1 MPKEKQLLYLPT
13 YNYSFYKYNK
23 NTNHRKVKYLKKKKK
38 DLKRATL
45 IEACINGQ
53 CTVKQVANALGL
65 SERRV
70 KQIKKEVKENGVKSI
85 QHGNRGRKPKN
96 TISNETKK
104 KILELR
110 SSYQY
115 ELSNFKHFQEILK
128 ERENIDISYSALY
141 NILHNAGIKS
151 PKKHRKSKLHHRRK
165 RKESEGMM
173 LQADGT
179 PFDWFGN
186 GEKYSLHGFVDDAT
200 GKITGLY
207 MCKNECLLG
216 YLEVLRQTLENYG
229 IPISLYPDKYSVFFP
244 PKKVD
249 DHVTIEEQLNGREKG
264 ITQFGRIVE
273 ELGITMFPA
282 NSPQAKGRI
291 ERLWETLQS
300 RLVTEFRI
308 NNITTMEQANTFLSN
323 YIDIYN
329 SKFAIEPLNKNNVFL
344 KLPKKYNLDELLCVK
359 FERTIDN
366 AGVFSVNNSKFQI
379 LDRSLPPKTK
389 ITVYLSKKV
398 GMLAKINNKTYD
410 VQPLELISKG
420 LIDTNSLDYH
430 QWLPDVVIELINEF
444 YLKDAKAS

>member
-1 MPKEKQLLYLPT
+1 MLKQKEI
-13 YNYSFYKYNK
+13 
-23 NTNHRKVKYLKKKKK
+23 
-38 DLKRATL
+38 KRATL
-45 IEACINGQ
+45 IEACINGD

-70 KQIKKEVKENGVKSI
+70 KQIKKEVKQHGVESI

-96 TISNETKK
+96 TIPIETRK

-179 PFDWFGN
+179 PFDWFGT
-186 GEKYSLHGFVDDAT
+186 GEKYSLHGFIDDAT

-308 NNITTMEQANTFLSN
+308 NKIITMDEANAFLTN
-323 YIDIYN
+323 YIKTYN
-329 SKFAIEPLNKNNVFL
+329 SKFAVEPLNNNNMFL

-389 ITVYLSKKV
+389 ITIYLSQKV
-398 GMLAKINNKTYD
+398 GMVVKANNKVYD
-410 VQPLELISKG
+410 VQPLELISKDS
-420 LIDTNSLDYH
+420 IDTNSLDYH
-430 QWLPDVVIELINEF
+430 QWLPDVVIDLINEF

>member
-1 MPKEKQLLYLPT
+1 M
-13 YNYSFYKYNK
+13 YKSGKKIDN
-23 NTNHRKVKYLKKKKK
+23 RKVEYLMLKQK

-45 IEACINGQ
+45 IEACIKGQ
-53 CTVKQVANALGL
+53 CTIKQVALALGL

-96 TISNETKK
+96 TISDETKN

-110 SSYQY
+110 RSYEY
-115 ELSNFKHFQEILK
+115 EISNFKHFQELLK
-128 ERENIDISYSALY
+128 ERENIEISYSALY
-141 NILHNAGIKS
+141 NILRKAGIKS
-151 PKKHRKSKLHHRRK
+151 PKKHRKKKLHHRRK
-165 RKESEGMM
+165 RKEAEGMM

-186 GEKYSLHGFVDDAT
+186 GEKYSLHGFIDDAT

-244 PKKVD
+244 PKKVN
-249 DHVTIEEQLNGREKG
+249 DHITLEEQLNGREKG

-273 ELGITMFPA
+273 ELGIEMFPA
-282 NSPQAKGRI
+282 SSPQAKGRI

-300 RLVTEFRI
+300 RLTTEFRI
-308 NNITTMEQANTFLSN
+308 NHITTIDEANKFLES
-323 YIDIYN
+323 YIEKYN
-329 SKFAIEPLNKNNVFL
+329 SQFSVSAKSTKSVYL
-344 KLPKKYNLDELLCVK
+344 KLPKRYNLDELLCVR

-366 AGVFSVNNSKFQI
+366 AGVFSINNSKFQVM
-379 LDRSLPPKTK
+379 DRSLPPKTK
-389 ITVYLSKKV
+389 VQVYLSQKI
-398 GMLAKINNKTYD
+398 GMRVKSNNKVYN
-410 VQPLELISKG
+410 VQPLEIISKDK
-420 LIDTNSLDYH
+420 IDNDSLDYH
-430 QWLPDVVIELINEF
+430 QWLADVVIELINEY

>member
-1 MPKEKQLLYLPT
+1 MLKQ
-13 YNYSFYKYNK
+13 
-23 NTNHRKVKYLKKKKK
+23 K

-45 IEACINGQ
+45 IEACIKGQ
-53 CTVKQVANALGL
+53 CTVKQVALALGL

-96 TISNETKK
+96 TISDEIKN

-110 SSYQY
+110 RSYEY
-115 ELSNFKHFQEILK
+115 EISNFKHFQELLK
-128 ERENIDISYSALY
+128 ERENIEISYSALY
-141 NILHNAGIKS
+141 NILRKAGIKS
-151 PKKHRKSKLHHRRK
+151 PKKHRKKKLHHRRK
-165 RKESEGMM
+165 RKEAEGMM

-186 GEKYSLHGFVDDAT
+186 GEKYSLHGFIDDAT

-244 PKKVD
+244 PKKVN
-249 DHVTIEEQLNGREKG
+249 DHITLEEQLNGREKG

-273 ELGITMFPA
+273 ELGIEMFPA
-282 NSPQAKGRI
+282 SSPQAKGRI

-300 RLVTEFRI
+300 RLTTEFRI
-308 NNITTMEQANTFLSN
+308 NHITTIDEANKFLES
-323 YIDIYN
+323 YIEKYN
-329 SKFAIEPLNKNNVFL
+329 SQFSVSAKSTQSVYL
-344 KLPKKYNLDELLCVK
+344 KLPKRYNLDELLCVR

-366 AGVFSVNNSKFQI
+366 AGVFSINNSKFQVM
-379 LDRSLPPKTK
+379 DRSLPPKTK
-389 ITVYLSKKV
+389 VQVYLSQKI
-398 GMLAKINNKTYD
+398 GMRVKSNNKVYD
-410 VQPLELISKG
+410 VQPLEIISKDK
-420 LIDTNSLDYH
+420 IDNDSLDYH
-430 QWLPDVVIELINEF
+430 QWLADVVIELINEY

>member
-1 MPKEKQLLYLPT
+1 MLKQKEI
-13 YNYSFYKYNK
+13 
-23 NTNHRKVKYLKKKKK
+23 
-38 DLKRATL
+38 KRATL
-45 IEACINGQ
+45 IEACIKGQ
-53 CTVKQVANALGL
+53 CTIKQVAVALGL

-96 TISNETKK
+96 TISNEVKN

-110 SSYQY
+110 RSYEY
-115 ELSNFKHFQEILK
+115 EISNFKHFQELLK

-141 NILHNAGIKS
+141 NILRSAGIKS

-165 RKESEGMM
+165 RKECEGMM

-179 PFDWFGN
+179 PFAWFGT
-186 GEKYSLHGFVDDAT
+186 GEQYSLHGFIDDAT

-249 DHVTIEEQLNGREKG
+249 DHITIEEQLNGREKG

-273 ELGITMFPA
+273 ELGIDMFPA

-308 NNITTMEQANTFLSN
+308 NNITTIESANEFFNS
-323 YIDIYN
+323 YILKYNEKFSVTPSN
-329 SKFAIEPLNKNNVFL
+329 SKSVYL
-344 KLPKKYNLDELLCVK
+344 KLPKRYNLDELLCVK

-366 AGVFSVNNSKFQI
+366 AGVFSLNNSKFQV
-379 LDRSLPPKTK
+379 LDKSLPPKTK
-389 ITVYLSKKV
+389 VQIYLSQKI
-398 GMLAKINNKTYD
+398 GMRVKSNNKILD
-410 VQPLELISKG
+410 VEPLEIISNDNKDKKT
-420 LIDTNSLDYH
+420 LEYH
-430 QWLPDVVIELINEF
+430 VCLADVVIKLINDF

>member
-1 MPKEKQLLYLPT
+1 MVEYIMIKQQEI
-13 YNYSFYKYNK
+13 
-23 NTNHRKVKYLKKKKK
+23 
-38 DLKRATL
+38 KRATL
-45 IEACINGQ
+45 IKACIDGQ
-53 CTVKQVANALGL
+53 CTVKQVADALGL

-70 KQIKKEVKENGVKSI
+70 KQIKKEVKEYGVKSI
-85 QHGNRGRKPKN
+85 THGNRGRKPKN
-96 TISNETKK
+96 TISNETRK

-110 SSYQY
+110 SSYEY
-115 ELSNFKHFQEILK
+115 ELSNFKHFQEILQ
-128 ERENIDISYSALY
+128 ERENISISYSALY

-165 RKESEGMM
+165 RKEAEGMM

-186 GEKYSLHGFVDDAT
+186 GEKYSLHGFIDDAT

-244 PKKVD
+244 PKKID

-264 ITQFGRIVE
+264 ITQFGRITE
-273 ELGITMFPA
+273 ELGISMFA
-282 NSPQAKGRI
+282 ASSPQAKGRV

-308 NNITTMEQANTFLSN
+308 SKITTVEQANIFLRD
-323 YIDIYN
+323 YIPIYN
-329 SKFAIEPLNKNNVFL
+329 SKFSIEPSSNVTMFL
-344 KLPKKYNLDELLCVK
+344 KLPKRYNLDELLCVK

-366 AGVFSVNNSKFQI
+366 AGVFSISNSKFQI
-379 LDRSLPPKTK
+379 LDKSLPPKTK
-389 ITVYLSKKV
+389 ISVFLSQKL
-398 GMLAKINNKTYD
+398 GMFAKINNKIYD
-410 VQPLELISKG
+410 VQPLELISK
-420 LIDTNSLDYH
+420 DTADNNPLNYT
-430 QWLPDVVIELINEF
+430 QYLPNVVIELINEF

>member
-1 MPKEKQLLYLPT
+1 MLKQ
-13 YNYSFYKYNK
+13 
-23 NTNHRKVKYLKKKKK
+23 K

-45 IEACINGQ
+45 IEACIKGQ
-53 CTVKQVANALGL
+53 GTVKQVATALGL

-96 TISNETKK
+96 TISDETRKR
-104 KILELR
+104 ILELR
-110 SSYQY
+110 SSYEY
-115 ELSNFKHFQEILK
+115 EISNFKHFQELLK

-141 NILHNAGIKS
+141 HILRNAGIKS
-151 PKKHRKSKLHHRRK
+151 PKRHRKTKLHHRRK
-165 RKESEGMM
+165 RKECEGMM

-186 GEKYSLHGFVDDAT
+186 GQKYSLHGFVDDAT

-244 PKKVD
+244 PKKVN
-249 DHVTIEEQLNGREKG
+249 DHITIEEQLNGREKG
-264 ITQFGRIVE
+264 ITQFGRIIE
-273 ELGITMFPA
+273 ELGIEMFPA
-282 NSPQAKGRI
+282 SSPQAKGRI

-300 RLVTEFRI
+300 RLTTEFRI
-308 NNITTMEQANTFLSN
+308 NNIKTIDEANTFLIT
-323 YIDIYN
+323 YIEKYN
-329 SKFAIEPLNKNNVFL
+329 SKFSIEASSKNNVFL
-344 KLPKKYNLDELLCVK
+344 KLPKRYNLDELLCVR

-366 AGVFSVNNSKFQI
+366 AGVFSINNSKFQI
-379 LDRSLPPKTK
+379 MDKSLPPKTK
-389 ITVYLSKKV
+389 VQIYISQ
-398 GMLAKINNKTYD
+398 KIGIRVKSNNKVYD
-410 VQPLELISKG
+410 VQPLELISKDK
-420 LIDTNSLDYH
+420 IDNNSLDYH
-430 QWLPDVVIELINEF
+430 QWLADVVIELINEY

>member
-1 MPKEKQLLYLPT
+1 MLKQ
-13 YNYSFYKYNK
+13 
-23 NTNHRKVKYLKKKKK
+23 K

-45 IEACINGQ
+45 IEACIKGQ
-53 CTVKQVANALGL
+53 CTVKQVATALGL

-85 QHGNRGRKPKN
+85 QHGNRGKKPKN
-96 TISNETKK
+96 TISDETRK

-110 SSYQY
+110 SSYEY
-115 ELSNFKHFQEILK
+115 EISNFKHFQKLLK

-141 NILHNAGIKS
+141 NILRNAGIKS
-151 PKKHRKSKLHHRRK
+151 PKKHRKPKLHHRRK

-179 PFDWFGN
+179 PFDWFGS
-186 GEKYSLHGFVDDAT
+186 GEKYSLHGFIDDAT

-249 DHVTIEEQLNGREKG
+249 DHITIEEQLNGREKG

-273 ELGITMFPA
+273 ELGITMFA
-282 NSPQAKGRI
+282 ASSSQAKGRI

-308 NNITTMEQANTFLSN
+308 NNITNIEQANEFLVS
-323 YIDIYN
+323 YISKYN
-329 SKFAIEPLNKNNVFL
+329 SKFAIKPTSKNTVFL
-344 KLPKKYNLDELLCVK
+344 KLPKRYDLDELLCVR

-366 AGVFSVNNSKFQI
+366 AGVFSINNSKFQV
-379 LDRSLPPKTK
+379 LDKSLPPKTK
-389 ITVYLSKKV
+389 VQIYLSQKI
-398 GMLAKINNKTYD
+398 GMRVKSNNKIYD
-410 VQPLELISKG
+410 VQPLELISK
-420 LIDTNSLDYH
+420 DKVDNTSLDYH
-430 QWLPDVVIELINEF
+430 QWLPNVVIELINEF

>member
-1 MPKEKQLLYLPT
+1 MLKQ
-13 YNYSFYKYNK
+13 
-23 NTNHRKVKYLKKKKK
+23 K

-45 IEACINGQ
+45 IEACIKGQ
-53 CTVKQVANALGL
+53 CTVKQVATALGL

-70 KQIKKEVKENGVKSI
+70 KQIKKEVKENGVRSI

-96 TISNETKK
+96 TISDETRKR
-104 KILELR
+104 ILELR
-110 SSYQY
+110 SSYEY
-115 ELSNFKHFQEILK
+115 EISNFKHFQELLK

-141 NILHNAGIKS
+141 NILRNAGIKS
-151 PKKHRKSKLHHRRK
+151 PKKHRKTKLHHRRK
-165 RKESEGMM
+165 RKECEGMM

-179 PFDWFGN
+179 PFDWFGD
-186 GEKYSLHGFVDDAT
+186 GQKYSLHGFIDDAT

-249 DHVTIEEQLNGREKG
+249 DHITLEEQLNGREKG

-273 ELGITMFPA
+273 ELGIEMFA
-282 NSPQAKGRI
+282 ASSPQAKGRI

-308 NNITTMEQANTFLSN
+308 NNIKTIDEANNFLVQ
-323 YIDIYN
+323 YIKKYN
-329 SKFAIEPLNKNNVFL
+329 FKFAVKASSNKNVFL
-344 KLPKKYNLDELLCVK
+344 KLPKRYNLDELLSVR

-366 AGVFSVNNSKFQI
+366 AGVFSINNSKFQI
-379 LDRSLPPKTK
+379 MDKSIPPKTK
-389 ITVYLSKKV
+389 VQIYISQKI
-398 GMLAKINNKTYD
+398 GMRVKSNNKVYD
-410 VQPLELISKG
+410 VLPLELISKDK
-420 LIDTNSLDYH
+420 IDNNSLDYH
-430 QWLPDVVIELINEF
+430 KWLADVVIELINEY

>member
-1 MPKEKQLLYLPT
+1 MLKQ
-13 YNYSFYKYNK
+13 
-23 NTNHRKVKYLKKKKK
+23 K

-45 IEACINGQ
+45 IEACIKGQ
-53 CTVKQVANALGL
+53 CTVKQVATALGL

-70 KQIKKEVKENGVKSI
+70 KQIKKEVKEKGVKSI

-96 TISNETKK
+96 TISDETRKR
-104 KILELR
+104 ILELR
-110 SSYQY
+110 SSYEY
-115 ELSNFKHFQEILK
+115 EISNFKHFQELLK

-141 NILHNAGIKS
+141 HILRNAGIKS
-151 PKKHRKSKLHHRRK
+151 PKRHRKTKLHHRRK
-165 RKESEGMM
+165 RKECEGMM

-186 GEKYSLHGFVDDAT
+186 GQKYSLHGFVDDAT

-244 PKKVD
+244 PKKVN
-249 DHVTIEEQLNGREKG
+249 DHITIEEQLNGREKG
-264 ITQFGRIVE
+264 ITQFGRIIE
-273 ELGITMFPA
+273 ELGIEMFPA
-282 NSPQAKGRI
+282 SSPQAKGRI

-308 NNITTMEQANTFLSN
+308 NNIKTIDEANTFLIT
-323 YIDIYN
+323 YIEKYN
-329 SKFAIEPLNKNNVFL
+329 SKFSIEASSKNNVFL
-344 KLPKKYNLDELLCVK
+344 KLPKRYNLDELLCVR

-366 AGVFSVNNSKFQI
+366 AGVFSINNSKFQI
-379 LDRSLPPKTK
+379 MDKSLPPKTK
-389 ITVYLSKKV
+389 VQIYISQ
-398 GMLAKINNKTYD
+398 KIGIRVKSNNKVYD
-410 VQPLELISKG
+410 VQPLELISKDK
-420 LIDTNSLDYH
+420 IDNNSLDYH
-430 QWLPDVVIELINEF
+430 QWLADVVIELINEY

>member
-1 MPKEKQLLYLPT
+1 MLKQ
-13 YNYSFYKYNK
+13 
-23 NTNHRKVKYLKKKKK
+23 K

-45 IEACINGQ
+45 IEACIKGE
-53 CTVKQVANALGL
+53 CTVKQVADALGL

-96 TISNETKK
+96 TIPNEIKQ

-110 SSYQY
+110 SSYEY
-115 ELSNFKHFQEILK
+115 EISNFKHFQELLK

-141 NILHNAGIKS
+141 NILRNAGIKS
-151 PKKHRKSKLHHRRK
+151 PKKHHKTKLHHRRK
-165 RKESEGMM
+165 RKDCEGMM

-179 PFDWFGN
+179 PFDWFGD
-186 GEKYSLHGFVDDAT
+186 GQKYSLHGFIDDAT

-249 DHVTIEEQLNGREKG
+249 DHITLEEQLNGREKG

-273 ELGITMFPA
+273 ELGIEMFA
-282 NSPQAKGRI
+282 ASSPQAKGRI

-308 NNITTMEQANTFLSN
+308 NNIKTIDEANNFLVQ
-323 YIDIYN
+323 YIEKYN
-329 SKFAIEPLNKNNVFL
+329 SKFAVVASSNKNVFL
-344 KLPKKYNLDELLCVK
+344 KLPKRYNLDELLCVR

-366 AGVFSVNNSKFQI
+366 AGVFSINNSKFQVM
-379 LDRSLPPKTK
+379 DKYLPPKTK
-389 ITVYLSKKV
+389 IQIYLSQ
-398 GMLAKINNKTYD
+398 KIGIRVKSNNKIYD
-410 VQPLELISKG
+410 VQPLELISKDI
-420 LIDTNSLDYH
+420 IDNTLLDYH
-430 QWLPDVVIELINEF
+430 QCLPDVVIDLINEF
-444 YLKDAKAS
+444 YLRDAKAS

>member
-1 MPKEKQLLYLPT
+1 MLKQ
-13 YNYSFYKYNK
+13 
-23 NTNHRKVKYLKKKKK
+23 K
-38 DLKRATL
+38 DLKRVTL

-323 YIDIYN
+323 YINIYN

-379 LDRSLPPKTK
+379 LDRSLPAKTK

>member
-1 MPKEKQLLYLPT
+1 MLKQ
-13 YNYSFYKYNK
+13 
-23 NTNHRKVKYLKKKKK
+23 K

-45 IEACINGQ
+45 IEACINGK
-53 CTVKQVANALGL
+53 CTVKQVAYALGI

-96 TISNETKK
+96 TIPDETRK
-104 KILELR
+104 KILDLR
-110 SSYQY
+110 SSYEY
-115 ELSNFKHFQEILK
+115 EISNFKHFQELLK
-128 ERENIDISYSALY
+128 EHENIEISYSALY
-141 NILHNAGIKS
+141 NILKSAGIKS
-151 PKKHRKSKLHHRRK
+151 PKKHRKTKLHHRRK
-165 RKESEGMM
+165 RKEAEGMM

-179 PFDWFGN
+179 PFDWFET

-216 YLEVLRQTLENYG
+216 YLEVLRQTLENFG

-244 PKKVD
+244 PKKVS
-249 DHVTIEEQLNGREKG
+249 DHLTIEEQLNGRQKG

-273 ELGITMFPA
+273 ELGIEMFPA
-282 NSPQAKGRI
+282 SSPQAKGRI

-308 NNITTMEQANTFLSN
+308 NKITNIDDANKFL
-323 YIDIYN
+323 IEFIKIYN
-329 SKFAIEPLNKNNVFL
+329 SKFSVEPSNNSSVFL
-344 KLPKKYNLDELLCVK
+344 KLPKRYNLDELLCVK

-366 AGVFSVNNSKFQI
+366 AGVFSINNSKFQI
-379 LDRSLPPKTK
+379 LDRNLPPKTK
-389 ITVYLSKKV
+389 VQIYLSQKIGMRVKV
-398 GMLAKINNKTYD
+398 NSKTYD
-410 VQPLELISKG
+410 VAPLEVISKD
-420 LIDTNSLDYH
+420 IINSESLDYH
-430 QWLPDVVIELINEF
+430 QYFTDVVIDLLNEF

>member
-1 MPKEKQLLYLPT
+1 MLKQKEI
-13 YNYSFYKYNK
+13 
-23 NTNHRKVKYLKKKKK
+23 
-38 DLKRATL
+38 KRATL
-45 IEACINGQ
+45 IEACIKGQ
-53 CTVKQVANALGL
+53 CTIKQVAVALGL

-96 TISNETKK
+96 TISNEVKN

-110 SSYQY
+110 RSYEY
-115 ELSNFKHFQEILK
+115 EISNFKHFQELLK

-141 NILHNAGIKS
+141 NILRSAGIKS

-165 RKESEGMM
+165 RKECEGMM

-179 PFDWFGN
+179 PFDWFGT
-186 GEKYSLHGFVDDAT
+186 GEQYSLHGFIDDAT

-249 DHVTIEEQLNGREKG
+249 DHITIEEQLNGREKG

-273 ELGITMFPA
+273 ELGIDMFPA

-308 NNITTMEQANTFLSN
+308 NNITTIESANEFFNS
-323 YIDIYN
+323 YILKYNEKFSVTPSN
-329 SKFAIEPLNKNNVFL
+329 SKSVYL
-344 KLPKKYNLDELLCVK
+344 KLPKRYNLDELLCVK

-366 AGVFSVNNSKFQI
+366 AGVFSLNNSKFQV
-379 LDRSLPPKTK
+379 LDKSLPPKTK
-389 ITVYLSKKV
+389 VQIYLSQKI
-398 GMLAKINNKTYD
+398 GMRVKSNNKIYD
-410 VQPLELISKG
+410 VQPLELISKDK
-420 LIDTNSLDYH
+420 IDNDSLDYH
-430 QWLPDVVIELINEF
+430 QWLANVVVELINEY

>member
-1 MPKEKQLLYLPT
+1 MLKQ
-13 YNYSFYKYNK
+13 NE
-23 NTNHRKVKYLKKKKK
+23 
-38 DLKRATL
+38 LKRVTL
-45 IEACINGQ
+45 IEACIKGQ
-53 CTVKQVANALGL
+53 CTVKQVATALGL

-96 TISNETKK
+96 TIPDEIRK

-110 SSYQY
+110 NSYEY
-115 ELSNFKHFQEILK
+115 EISNFKHFQELLK

-141 NILHNAGIKS
+141 NILRNAGIKS
-151 PKKHRKSKLHHRRK
+151 PKKHRKTKLHHRRK
-165 RKESEGMM
+165 RKECEGMM

-179 PFDWFGN
+179 PFDWFN
-186 GEKYSLHGFVDDAT
+186 TGEKYSLHGFVDDAT

-273 ELGITMFPA
+273 ELGIEMFPA
-282 NSPQAKGRI
+282 SSPQAKGRI

-308 NNITTMEQANTFLSN
+308 NNITTMEQANTFLIS
-323 YIDIYN
+323 YIERYN
-329 SKFAIEPLNKNNVFL
+329 SQFAVEPTNSKSVFL
-344 KLPKKYNLDELLCVK
+344 KLPKRYDLDELLCVN
-359 FERTIDN
+359 FERVIDN
-366 AGVFSVNNSKFQI
+366 AGVFSINNSKFQI
-379 LDRSLPPKTK
+379 LDKSLPPKSK
-389 ITVYLSKKV
+389 IHVYLSYKI
-398 GMLAKINNKTYD
+398 GMRVKSNNKIYD
-410 VQPLELISKG
+410 VEPLELISKDK
-420 LIDTNSLDYH
+420 IDKDSLDYH
-430 QWLPDVVIELINEF
+430 LWLSNVVIELINEI

>member
-1 MPKEKQLLYLPT
+1 M
-13 YNYSFYKYNK
+13 
-23 NTNHRKVKYLKKKKK
+23 
-38 DLKRATL
+38 
-45 IEACINGQ
+45 
-53 CTVKQVANALGL
+53 
-65 SERRV
+65 
-70 KQIKKEVKENGVKSI
+70 
-85 QHGNRGRKPKN
+85 
-96 TISNETKK
+96 
-104 KILELR
+104 
-110 SSYQY
+110 
-115 ELSNFKHFQEILK
+115 
-128 ERENIDISYSALY
+128 
-141 NILHNAGIKS
+141 
-151 PKKHRKSKLHHRRK
+151 
-165 RKESEGMM
+165 
-173 LQADGT
+173 
-179 PFDWFGN
+179 
-186 GEKYSLHGFVDDAT
+186 
-200 GKITGLY
+200 
-207 MCKNECLLG
+207 
-216 YLEVLRQTLENYG
+216 
-229 IPISLYPDKYSVFFP
+229 FFP

-430 QWLPDVVIELINEF
+430 QWLPDVVIELIKEF

>member
-1 MPKEKQLLYLPT
+1 M
-13 YNYSFYKYNK
+13 
-23 NTNHRKVKYLKKKKK
+23 LKPK

-45 IEACINGQ
+45 IEACIKGQ
-53 CTVKQVANALGL
+53 CTVKQVATALGL

-96 TISNETKK
+96 TISDETRKR
-104 KILELR
+104 ILELR
-110 SSYQY
+110 SSYEY
-115 ELSNFKHFQEILK
+115 EISNFKHFQELLK

-141 NILHNAGIKS
+141 HILRNAGIKS
-151 PKKHRKSKLHHRRK
+151 PKRHRKTKLHHRRK
-165 RKESEGMM
+165 RKECEGMM

-186 GEKYSLHGFVDDAT
+186 GQKYSLHGFVDDAT

-244 PKKVD
+244 PKKVN
-249 DHVTIEEQLNGREKG
+249 DHITIEEQLNGREKG
-264 ITQFGRIVE
+264 ITQFGRIIE
-273 ELGITMFPA
+273 ELGIEMFPA
-282 NSPQAKGRI
+282 SSPQAKGRI

-300 RLVTEFRI
+300 RLTTEFRI
-308 NNITTMEQANTFLSN
+308 NNIKTIDEANTFLIT
-323 YIDIYN
+323 YIEKYN
-329 SKFAIEPLNKNNVFL
+329 SKFSIEASSKNNVFL
-344 KLPKKYNLDELLCVK
+344 KLPKRYNLDELLCVR

-366 AGVFSVNNSKFQI
+366 AGVFSINNSKFQI
-379 LDRSLPPKTK
+379 MDKSLPPKTK
-389 ITVYLSKKV
+389 VQIYISQ
-398 GMLAKINNKTYD
+398 KIGIRVKSNNKVYD
-410 VQPLELISKG
+410 VQPLELISKDK
-420 LIDTNSLDYH
+420 IDNNSLDYH
-430 QWLPDVVIELINEF
+430 QWLADVVIELINEY

>member
-1 MPKEKQLLYLPT
+1 MLKQ
-13 YNYSFYKYNK
+13 
-23 NTNHRKVKYLKKKKK
+23 K

-45 IEACINGQ
+45 IEACIKGQ

-96 TISNETKK
+96 TIPDEKRK
-104 KILELR
+104 RILELR
-110 SSYQY
+110 SSYEY
-115 ELSNFKHFQEILK
+115 EISNFKHFQELLK
-128 ERENIDISYSALY
+128 EHENIDISYSALY
-141 NILHNAGIKS
+141 NILRNAGIKS
-151 PKKHRKSKLHHRRK
+151 PKKHRKPKLHHRRK
-165 RKESEGMM
+165 RKECEGMM

-179 PFDWFGN
+179 PFDWFETGQ
-186 GEKYSLHGFVDDAT
+186 KYSLHGFVDDAT

-244 PKKVD
+244 PKKVN
-249 DHVTIEEQLNGREKG
+249 DHITLEEQLNGREKG

-273 ELGITMFPA
+273 ELGIEMFPA
-282 NSPQAKGRI
+282 SSPQAKGRI

-308 NNITTMEQANTFLSN
+308 HNIKNVDDANTFLIE
-323 YIDIYN
+323 YIKKYN
-329 SKFAIEPLNKNNVFL
+329 SKFAIEATNQKNVFL
-344 KLPKKYNLDELLCVK
+344 KLPKRYNLDELLCVR

-366 AGVFSVNNSKFQI
+366 AGIFSINNSKFQI
-379 LDRSLPPKTK
+379 LDKRLPPKTK
-389 ITVYLSKKV
+389 VQIYLSQKI
-398 GMLAKINNKTYD
+398 GMRVKSNNKIYD
-410 VQPLELISKG
+410 VQPIELISKDK
-420 LIDTNSLDYH
+420 IDNESLDYH
-430 QWLPDVVIELINEF
+430 QWLANVVINLINEY

>member
-1 MPKEKQLLYLPT
+1 MLKQ
-13 YNYSFYKYNK
+13 
-23 NTNHRKVKYLKKKKK
+23 K

-53 CTVKQVANALGL
+53 CTVKQVATALGL

-96 TISNETKK
+96 TISDETRKT
-104 KILELR
+104 ILNLR
-110 SSYQY
+110 STYQY
-115 ELSNFKHFQEILK
+115 ELSNFKHFQELLK

-141 NILHNAGIKS
+141 NILHKAGFKS

-179 PFDWFGN
+179 PFDWFGT
-186 GEKYSLHGFVDDAT
+186 GEKYSLHGFIDDAT

-244 PKKVD
+244 PKKVN
-249 DHVTIEEQLNGREKG
+249 DHLTIEEQLNGRQKG

-273 ELGITMFPA
+273 ELGIEMFPA

-308 NNITTMEQANTFLSN
+308 NNITSIEKANDFLLQ
-323 YIDIYN
+323 YINIYN
-329 SKFAIEPLNKNNVFL
+329 SKFAIQASNSKSVFL
-344 KLPKKYNLDELLCVK
+344 KLPKKYNLDELLCVR

-366 AGVFSVNNSKFQI
+366 AGVFSIKNSKFQI
-379 LDRSLPPKTK
+379 LDKNLPPKTK
-389 ITVYLSKKV
+389 ISVYLSKKV
-398 GMLAKINNKTYD
+398 GMFVKINNKVYD
-410 VQPLELISKG
+410 VLPLDLISKDK
-420 LIDTNSLDYH
+420 IDTNSLDYH
-430 QWLPDVVIELINEF
+430 QWLPDVVINLINEF
-444 YLKDAKAS
+444 YLTDAKAS

>member
-1 MPKEKQLLYLPT
+1 MLKQ
-13 YNYSFYKYNK
+13 
-23 NTNHRKVKYLKKKKK
+23 K

-45 IEACINGQ
+45 IEACIKGD
-53 CTVKQVANALGL
+53 CTVKQVATALGL

-96 TISNETKK
+96 TIPFETKQ

-110 SSYQY
+110 SSYEY
-115 ELSNFKHFQEILK
+115 EISNFKHFQELLK

-141 NILHNAGIKS
+141 NILRNAGIKS
-151 PKKHRKSKLHHRRK
+151 PKKHRKTKLHHRRK
-165 RKESEGMM
+165 RKECEGMM

-186 GEKYSLHGFVDDAT
+186 GQKYSLHGFIDDAT

-216 YLEVLRQTLENYG
+216 YLEVLRQTLQNYG

-244 PKKVD
+244 PKKVN
-249 DHVTIEEQLNGREKG
+249 DHVTLEEQLNGREKG

-273 ELGITMFPA
+273 ELGIEMFPA
-282 NSPQAKGRI
+282 SSPQAKGRI

-308 NNITTMEQANTFLSN
+308 HHITTMDEANAFLLK
-323 YIDIYN
+323 YIQRYN
-329 SKFAIEPLNKNNVFL
+329 SKFAVEATSKKVVFL
-344 KLPKKYNLDELLCVK
+344 KLPKRYNLDELLCVR
-359 FERTIDN
+359 FDRTIDN
-366 AGVFSVNNSKFQI
+366 AGVFSINNSKFQI
-379 LDRSLPPKTK
+379 MDKYLPPKTK
-389 ITVYLSKKV
+389 VQIYLSQKI
-398 GMLAKINNKTYD
+398 GMRVKSNNKVYD
-410 VQPLELISKG
+410 VQPLELISKDK
-420 LIDTNSLDYH
+420 IDNDSLDYH
-430 QWLPDVVIELINEF
+430 QWLSDVVIELINEY

>member
-1 MPKEKQLLYLPT
+1 MLKQ
-13 YNYSFYKYNK
+13 
-23 NTNHRKVKYLKKKKK
+23 K

-45 IEACINGQ
+45 IEACIKGE
-53 CTVKQVANALGL
+53 CTVKQVADALGL

-96 TISNETKK
+96 TISDETRK

-110 SSYQY
+110 SSYEY
-115 ELSNFKHFQEILK
+115 EISNFKHFQELLK

-141 NILHNAGIKS
+141 NILRNAGIKS
-151 PKKHRKSKLHHRRK
+151 PKKHHKTKLHHRRK
-165 RKESEGMM
+165 RKECEGMM

-179 PFDWFGN
+179 PFDWFGS
-186 GEKYSLHGFVDDAT
+186 GEKYSLHGFIDDAT
-200 GKITGLY
+200 GKVTGLY

-244 PKKVD
+244 PKKVN
-249 DHVTIEEQLNGREKG
+249 DHITIEEQLNGREKG

-273 ELGITMFPA
+273 DLGITMFA
-282 NSPQAKGRI
+282 ASSPQAKGRI

-308 NNITTMEQANTFLSN
+308 NKITSIEQANKFLIT
-323 YIDIYN
+323 YIVKYN
-329 SKFAIEPLNKNNVFL
+329 SQFAIKPQNKQNMFL
-344 KLPKKYNLDELLCVK
+344 KLSKRYNLDELLCVR

-366 AGVFSVNNSKFQI
+366 AGVFSINNSKFQI
-379 LDRSLPPKTK
+379 MDKSLPPKTK
-389 ITVYLSKKV
+389 IQVYLSKKI
-398 GMLAKINNKTYD
+398 GMRVKSNNKVYD
-410 VQPLELISKG
+410 VQPLEVISKDI
-420 LIDTNSLDYH
+420 IDNNSLDLH
-430 QWLPDVVIELINEF
+430 LWLLDVVVDLINEY

>member
-1 MPKEKQLLYLPT
+1 MLKQ
-13 YNYSFYKYNK
+13 
-23 NTNHRKVKYLKKKKK
+23 K

-420 LIDTNSLDYH
+420 LIGTNSLDYH

>member
-1 MPKEKQLLYLPT
+1 MLKQ
-13 YNYSFYKYNK
+13 
-23 NTNHRKVKYLKKKKK
+23 K

-45 IEACINGQ
+45 IEACIKGQ
-53 CTVKQVANALGL
+53 CTVKQVAIALGL

-96 TISNETKK
+96 TISDETRKR
-104 KILELR
+104 ILELR
-110 SSYQY
+110 SSYEY
-115 ELSNFKHFQEILK
+115 EISNFKHFQELLK

-141 NILHNAGIKS
+141 NILRNAGIKS
-151 PKKHRKSKLHHRRK
+151 PKKHRKTNLHHRRK
-165 RKESEGMM
+165 RKECEGMM

-179 PFDWFGN
+179 PFEWFGD
-186 GEKYSLHGFVDDAT
+186 GQKYSLHGFVDDAT

-244 PKKVD
+244 PKKVN
-249 DHVTIEEQLNGREKG
+249 DHITLEEQLNGRQKG

-273 ELGITMFPA
+273 ELGIEMFPA
-282 NSPQAKGRI
+282 SSPQAKGRI

-308 NNITTMEQANTFLSN
+308 NNIKTMEEANIFLIQ
-323 YIDIYN
+323 YIEKYN
-329 SKFAIEPLNKNNVFL
+329 SKFAVEATNKKNVFL
-344 KLPKKYNLDELLCVK
+344 KLPKRYNLDELLCVR

-366 AGVFSVNNSKFQI
+366 AGVFSINNSKFQI
-379 LDRSLPPKTK
+379 MDRHLPPKTR
-389 ITVYLSKKV
+389 IQIYLSQKI
-398 GMLAKINNKTYD
+398 GMRVKSNNKTYD
-410 VQPLELISKG
+410 VQPLELISKDK
-420 LIDTNSLDYH
+420 IDNNSLDYH
-430 QWLPDVVIELINEF
+430 QWLANVVIELINEF
-444 YLKDAKAS
+444 YLKDAKASH

>member
-1 MPKEKQLLYLPT
+1 MLKQ
-13 YNYSFYKYNK
+13 
-23 NTNHRKVKYLKKKKK
+23 K

-45 IEACINGQ
+45 IEACIKGQ
-53 CTVKQVANALGL
+53 CTVKQVATALGL

-96 TISNETKK
+96 TIPNEIKQ

-110 SSYQY
+110 SSYEY
-115 ELSNFKHFQEILK
+115 EISNFKHFQELLK
-128 ERENIDISYSALY
+128 ERENINISYSALY
-141 NILHNAGIKS
+141 NILRNAGIKS
-151 PKKHRKSKLHHRRK
+151 PKKHRRTKLHHRRK

-179 PFDWFGN
+179 PFDWFGD
-186 GEKYSLHGFVDDAT
+186 GQKYSLHGFIDDAT

-244 PKKVD
+244 SKKVD
-249 DHVTIEEQLNGREKG
+249 DHITLEEQLNGREKS

-273 ELGITMFPA
+273 ELGIEMFA
-282 NSPQAKGRI
+282 ASSPQAKGRI

-308 NNITTMEQANTFLSN
+308 NNIKTIDEANNFLVQ
-323 YIDIYN
+323 YIEKYN
-329 SKFAIEPLNKNNVFL
+329 SKFAIEASNKKSMFL
-344 KLPKKYNLDELLCVK
+344 KLPKRYNLDELLCVR

-366 AGVFSVNNSKFQI
+366 AGVFSINNSKFQI
-379 LDRSLPPKTK
+379 MDKYLPPKTK
-389 ITVYLSKKV
+389 IQIYLSRKI
-398 GMLAKINNKTYD
+398 GMRVKSNNKIYD
-410 VQPLELISKG
+410 VQPLELISKDT
-420 LIDTNSLDYH
+420 IDNTRLDYH
-430 QWLPDVVIELINEF
+430 QWLPDVVIDLINEF
-444 YLKDAKAS
+444 YLKDTKAS

>member
-1 MPKEKQLLYLPT
+1 MLKQ
-13 YNYSFYKYNK
+13 
-23 NTNHRKVKYLKKKKK
+23 K

-45 IEACINGQ
+45 IEACIKGE
-53 CTVKQVANALGL
+53 CTVKQVADALGL

-96 TISNETKK
+96 TISDETRK

-110 SSYQY
+110 SSYEY
-115 ELSNFKHFQEILK
+115 EISNFKHFQELLK

-141 NILHNAGIKS
+141 NILRNAGIKS
-151 PKKHRKSKLHHRRK
+151 PKKHHKTKLHHRRK
-165 RKESEGMM
+165 RKECEGMM

-179 PFDWFGN
+179 PFDWFGS
-186 GEKYSLHGFVDDAT
+186 GEKYSLHGFIDDAT
-200 GKITGLY
+200 GKVTGLY

-244 PKKVD
+244 PKKVN
-249 DHVTIEEQLNGREKG
+249 DHITIEEQLNGREKG

-273 ELGITMFPA
+273 DLGITMFA
-282 NSPQAKGRI
+282 ASSPQAKGRI

-308 NNITTMEQANTFLSN
+308 NKITSIEQANKFLIT
-323 YIDIYN
+323 YIVKYN
-329 SKFAIEPLNKNNVFL
+329 SQFAIKPQNKQNMFL
-344 KLPKKYNLDELLCVK
+344 KLPKRYNLDELLCVR

-366 AGVFSVNNSKFQI
+366 AGVFSINNSKFQI
-379 LDRSLPPKTK
+379 MDKSLPPKTK
-389 ITVYLSKKV
+389 IQVYLSKKI
-398 GMLAKINNKTYD
+398 GMRVKSNNKVYD
-410 VQPLELISKG
+410 VQPLEVISKDI
-420 LIDTNSLDYH
+420 IDNNSLDLH
-430 QWLPDVVIELINEF
+430 LWLPDVVVDLINEY

>member
-1 MPKEKQLLYLPT
+1 MLKQ
-13 YNYSFYKYNK
+13 
-23 NTNHRKVKYLKKKKK
+23 K

-249 DHVTIEEQLNGREKG
+249 AHVTIEEQLNGREKG

-323 YIDIYN
+323 YINIYN